1 MSFRS
6 SVFRHAWPLVSLL
19 SLAAAMPAPAQQVM
33 PLASQTTTSA
43 QARAFAAAIAEAAA
57 EDEVVATFFRD
68 RGYESFWT
76 APDAA
81 PRRAALMGALDGAAL
96 HGLPAARY
104 GAEDLRAAARAA
116 LTEGDRG
123 RLEVALTRAFL
134 AYARDVHSGA
144 LVPASVDSGI
154 KREVPLRDARANLDA
169 FSAAASPAAFLRQ
182 LAPASQEYMQ
192 LMKAKVALEAAM
204 AAGGWGPK
212 VPAAATLARGDRGPA
227 VIALRDRLAAQGY
240 LRGSSAATF
249 DLAIER
255 AVRAFQAEHGLLITG
270 KAGESTIT
278 ELNRDPEDRLKAVTV
293 ALERERWLN
302 IDRGRRHIWVNLAD
316 FTAKIVDNGKVT
328 FSTRAVIGDD
338 SEFDKHTPEFSHE
351 MTYMELNPDW
361 TVPPGIIK
369 RDYLPRLQRN
379 PNALG
384 HLTLIDRRGRVVPRG
399 SVNFAAYSAGNF
411 PFSLRQQ
418 PGDGNALGKVKFM
431 FPNAHSIYLH
441 DTPHKE
447 HFPLEQRA
455 FSNGCI
461 RLNDPMDFAYAL
473 LAAQEDDPVKAFHDV
488 LDSGRQSRLPL
499 ADPVPV
505 HLEYR
510 TAFAGS
516 KGRMEYRRDI
526 YGRDARIWAALVN
539 AGLAVPGADS

>member
-6 SVFRHAWPLVSLL
+6 SALRRAWPLVSLL
-19 SLAAAMPAPAQQVM
+19 SLAVALPAPAQQVM
-33 PLASQTTTSA
+33 PLASQTTTTA

-57 EDEVVATFFRD
+57 EDEVVAAFFRD

-81 PRRAALMGALDGAAL
+81 DRRAALMGALDGATL
-96 HGLPAARY
+96 HGLPEARY
-104 GAEDLRAAARAA
+104 GAGALRAAARSAR
-116 LTEGDRG
+116 TEGDRG
-123 RLEVALTRAFL
+123 RLEVAMTRAFL
-134 AYARDVHSGA
+134 DYSRDVHSGA
-144 LVPASVDSGI
+144 LVPAKVDSGI
-154 KREVPLRDARANLDA
+154 KREVPLRDARANLDG
-169 FSAAASPAAFLRQ
+169 FAAAPSPAAFLRA
-182 LAPASQEYMQ
+182 LAPSSQEYMQ
-192 LMKAKVALEAAM
+192 LMKAKVALQAAV

-212 VPAAATLARGDRGPA
+212 VPAGALARGDSGPA

-240 LRGSSAATF
+240 LRGSAAATF
-249 DLAIER
+249 DIAIER

-270 KAGESTIT
+270 QAGDSTIA
-278 ELNRDPEDRLKAVTV
+278 ELNRDPEDRLRAVTV

-316 FTAKIVDNGKVT
+316 YTAKIVDNGKVT

-338 SEFDKHTPEFSHE
+338 TDFDKHTPEFSHM

-369 RDYLPRLQRN
+369 RDYLPRLQNN

-399 SVNFAAYSAGNF
+399 SVNFSAYSAGNF
-411 PFSLRQQ
+411 PFSLRQP

-431 FPNAHSIYLH
+431 FPNAYSIYLH

-447 HFPLEQRA
+447 HFPLESRA

-473 LAAQEDDPVKAFHDV
+473 LAAQEADPVKAFHDV
-488 LDSGRQSRLPL
+488 LDTGRQQRISLQ
-499 ADPVPV
+499 DPVPV

-516 KGRMEYRRDI
+516 KGRMEYRRDM
-526 YGRDARIWAALVN
+526 YGRDAKIWAALVK
-539 AGLAVPGADS
+539 AGLAEPGADS